1 MRQRPQVG
9 IVIDLL
15 SDYGDIYVGP
25 YVLSWCNQGDGEWGS
40 FGFSCDGKWEWYM
53 TYYESYDPFSGKL
66 EKDHGFIDWKL
77 CVYNDSVKAWLPAV
91 NWYQLKKFIRKHLRR
106 T

>member
-66 EKDHGFIDWKL
+66 EKDHGFIDWEL
-77 CVYNDSVKAWLPAV
+77 CVYNDSVKVWSPAV